1 MNTHYLY
8 ITGIRV
14 LCVAALLG
22 TANRAQAQEDKKDKN
37 LNREMTL
44 EREYDPSVQDASKVN
59 ILPDIKEPQVQKR
72 SIDYANF
79 TLPVEPEKEI
89 GILSSGKIMA
99 EMPYNKR
106 RGYFNFAGGTYLNLN
121 GDLGY
126 HILSTDK
133 DRLSISFAHR
143 STNGKIKLLTPQGM
157 TVPQEDVKSKAKLND
172 NLGAIDYTHEF
183 EKATFDLGARY
194 GYSAFNYYG
203 YYPGI
208 EPDKMLDKN
217 QANQQIFFKAGVES
231 KDVAAFNY
239 LFDFDFRNF
248 SHKYGMNPDKDGVK
262 ENVFGA
268 KVDLSTGF
276 GGDKKAGVAAMLDYL
291 SYSEPSEDRVS
302 DKGGFDSHAQITVSP
317 YFGVTGDNWNLKL
330 GANAMFITGDQSKVF
345 ASPNITAD
353 VEVANATVLYGNFL
367 GRINANSM
375 YDVSLENRYANPS
388 QAIMPSRTW
397 LDGTIGIK
405 CGAAPGFWFDIF
417 GGYKITDNDHFYV
430 AGYNDGTTAWGNVGD
445 AVYLDS
451 KVLRVG
457 ASLKYSYQQLVDFT
471 LKGVY
476 NSWDVSPA
484 GKNNSTNEGNINE
497 DDLKAYNKPELEIE
511 AGVTVKP
518 IRPLT
523 IALNYYLGS
532 GRYTMF
538 DATAGDIT
546 PVKMD
551 NINELNL
558 TGSYTFNDTFGAYL
572 KLNNVLCQKY
582 DLFPGYTAQG
592 FNAMVG
598 VNINF

>member
-1 MNTHYLY
+1 MNTDLY
-8 ITGIRV
+8 IKGIRV

-22 TANRAQAQEDKKDKN
+22 VTSQVYAQEEKKDKN

-59 ILPDIKEPQVQKR
+59 SLPDIKEPQVRKTP
-72 SIDYANF
+72 IDYANF

-89 GILSSGKIMA
+89 GILSSGKIMTD
-99 EMPYNKR
+99 MQYNKR
-106 RGYFNFAGGTYLNLN
+106 RGYFNFGGGTYLNLN

-143 STNGKIKLLTPQGM
+143 STNGKIKLLTPEGLRNP
-157 TVPQEDVKSKAKLND
+157 VEDVKSKAKLND
-172 NLGAIDYTHEF
+172 NLGAIDYTHDF
-183 EKATFDLGARY
+183 EKASFELGARY
-194 GYSAFNYYG
+194 GYSSYNYYG

-208 EPDKMLDKN
+208 DPDKMLDKN

-231 KDVAAFNY
+231 KDVASFNY

-248 SHKYGMNPDKDGVK
+248 SHKYGMNPDIDGIK

-276 GGDKKAGVAAMLDYL
+276 SGNMTAGVGAMFDYL
-291 SYSEPSEDRVS
+291 GYTLPDEYTKETT
-302 DKGGFDSHAQITVSP
+302 GFNSHAEITVNP
-317 YFGVTGDNWNLKL
+317 YFGATGDNWNLKI
-330 GANAMFITGDQSKVF
+330 GANAMFITGDESKVF

-353 VEVANATVLYGNFL
+353 VEVTNATVLYGKFL

-375 YDVSLENRYANPS
+375 YDISLENRYANP
-388 QAIMPSRTW
+388 ALAVMTSRTW
-397 LDGTIGIK
+397 LDGTVGIK

-417 GGYKITDNDHFYV
+417 GGYNITDNDHFYLP
-430 AGYNDGTTAWGNVGD
+430 AYGNGTTSWGNVGNV
-445 AVYLDS
+445 VYMDS

-457 ASLKYSYQQLVDFT
+457 ASLKYSFQQLVDFT

-476 NSWDVSPA
+476 NSWDVSLPDQKDEKKA
-484 GKNNSTNEGNINE
+484 AKNDG
-497 DDLKAYNKPELEIE
+497 DLKAYNKPELEIE

-518 IRPLT
+518 VSQLAIG
-523 IALNYYLGS
+523 LNYYLGS
-532 GRYTMF
+532 GRYTLVN
-538 DATAGDIT
+538 TEN
-546 PVKMD
+546 VKMD

-558 TGSYTFNDTFGAYL
+558 TGSYTFNDTFGAYV
-572 KLNNVLCQKY
+572 KFNNVLCQKY
-582 DLFPGYTAQG
+582 DMYPGYTAQG